1 MQQIAD
7 TADWR
12 CPLKQVFLK
21 ILQYCK
27 TPVLDS
33 FFNNA
38 TGIKACNFIKKRDFN
53 RGVLL

>member
-1 MQQIAD
+1 MQQISD